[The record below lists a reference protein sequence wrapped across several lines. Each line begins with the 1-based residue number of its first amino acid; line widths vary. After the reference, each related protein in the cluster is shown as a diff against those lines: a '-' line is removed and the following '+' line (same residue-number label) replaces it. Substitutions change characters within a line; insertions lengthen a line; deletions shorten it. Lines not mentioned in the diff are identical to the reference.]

1 MALIIVR
8 RVGES
13 VNIFKD
19 GEKIVEILVHK
30 KGHKVVD
37 LLFNAT
43 REYDIIRG
51 EVEYS
56 KEKKDENRVQRK
68 STLDNLTS
76 TGARSKKSD
85 TSGQDL

>member
-19 GEKIVEILVHK
+19 GEKIIEILVHK
-30 KGHKVVD
+30 KGHKVID

-68 STLDNLTS
+68 STLNNIL
-76 TGARSKKSD
+76 GKGVGSKESD
-85 TSGQDL
+85 TTGQDL